1 MNELKLQEVLSARNE
16 RIDPSVQV
24 RFTEMALK
32 ALDPQC
38 LHLAFYVGDESGEQY
53 NKEKLADGSD
63 NPLWPGEP
71 PRDPIERKA
80 FFASIKSKQY
90 ASWIERIEAGEFDS
104 EVEEPKDT
112 TPSRIEEP
120 SEPVEVVNE
129 GKTPETV
136 EVDDK
141 SVLDEVDE
149 LVEDNATKGTPPP
162 PKMAKVLKDVASSPG
177 TSLLRAL
184 DDYIASTDSAG

>member
-16 RIDPSVQV
+16 KIDPSVQV

-71 PRDPIERKA
+71 PREPI
-80 FFASIKSKQY
+80 
-90 ASWIERIEAGEFDS
+90 
-104 EVEEPKDT
+104 
-112 TPSRIEEP
+112 
-120 SEPVEVVNE
+120 
-129 GKTPETV
+129 
-136 EVDDK
+136 
-141 SVLDEVDE
+141 
-149 LVEDNATKGTPPP
+149 
-162 PKMAKVLKDVASSPG
+162 
-177 TSLLRAL
+177 
-184 DDYIASTDSAG
+184 